1 MAKRNLVTAAT
12 IAQLLTAAG
21 CQATHVDKVAT
32 APSAERLEYVSQFK
46 NIDKANKGQIS
57 LDQATAY
64 YTTLFTELDKN
75 RDGFL
80 DVRELEPV
88 VPVMGAKTAEDLV
101 VKLDR
106 NSDNKLSRP
115 EFVVIANWLF
125 QLTRSGND
133 LTLQEVQRNLPV
145 SSQVPRQPTLF
156 GN

>member
-1 MAKRNLVTAAT
+1 
-12 IAQLLTAAG
+12 
-21 CQATHVDKVAT
+21 
-32 APSAERLEYVSQFK
+32 VSQFK